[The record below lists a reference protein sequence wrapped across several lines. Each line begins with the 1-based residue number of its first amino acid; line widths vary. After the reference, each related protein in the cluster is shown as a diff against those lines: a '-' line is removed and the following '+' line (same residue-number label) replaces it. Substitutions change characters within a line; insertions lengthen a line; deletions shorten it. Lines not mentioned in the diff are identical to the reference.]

1 VPDLPFFGEAEEAV
15 RAATKS
21 DLGALADE
29 VIRLTE
35 EVALSADER
44 AQALVEEG
52 LMFRERAEQ
61 AFERAGSA
69 NDFADVTAAIG
80 RGRYVLACAQARLD
94 GAEAPTIRQPCFFDP
109 SHGPAEGLIAWSPP
123 RGDPRTV
130 PACAS
135 DTELIEADVQPEP
148 RRVVVAER
156 AVPYWEAP
164 WYFVPWFSGFFE
176 SVEGCAAEDLL
187 AGLPLGDA
195 LTESPGEAEDL
206 VISRKELRDR
216 WDAAGTEEET
226 PGS

>member
-15 RAATKS
+15 RAATKG

-35 EVALSADER
+35 KVALSADKR
-44 AQALVEEG
+44 ARALVEEG
-52 LMFRERAEQ
+52 VLLREQAEQ
-61 AFERAGSA
+61 AFDEAESA

-109 SHGPAEGLIAWSPP
+109 AHGPAEGLIAWTPP
-123 RGDPRTV
+123 LGDPRTV

-135 DTELIEADVQPEP
+135 DAELIEADVQPEP
-148 RRVVVAER
+148 RRVVVGER

-187 AGLPLGDA
+187 AGFPLGDA
-195 LTESPGEAEDL
+195 LTESPDDAEDL
-206 VISRKELRDR
+206 VVTRKEIRDR
-216 WDAAGTEEET
+216 WAATSTEEEA
-226 PGS
+226 P